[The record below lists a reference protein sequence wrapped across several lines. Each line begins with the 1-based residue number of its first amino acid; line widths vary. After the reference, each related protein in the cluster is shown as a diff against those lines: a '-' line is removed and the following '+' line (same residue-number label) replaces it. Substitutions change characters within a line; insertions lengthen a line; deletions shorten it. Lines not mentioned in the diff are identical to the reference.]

1 MNSFQIK
8 VVALSME
15 KEILEQ
21 GLVHVNNLSVWGEV
35 GLLRQE
41 VQEFKASLVY
51 IVKTLDSKKGGIQLW
66 GVVFEAMLRAV
77 NSRPRANFSLFCRLL
92 L

>member
-1 MNSFQIK
+1 
-8 VVALSME
+8 ME
-15 KEILEQ
+15 KETLEQ
-21 GLVHVNNLSVWGEV
+21 GLVHISNLSIWGGV

-41 VQEFKASLVY
+41 VQEFKDSLVY
-51 IVKTLDSKKGGIQLW
+51 IAQKRGIV
-66 GVVFEAMLRAV
+66 VVFEAMLRAG